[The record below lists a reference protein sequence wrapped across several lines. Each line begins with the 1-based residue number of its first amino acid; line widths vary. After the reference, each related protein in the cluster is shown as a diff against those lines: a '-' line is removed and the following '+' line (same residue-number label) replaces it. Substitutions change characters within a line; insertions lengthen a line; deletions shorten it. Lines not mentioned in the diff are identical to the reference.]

1 MQTMKTVL
9 LSILLAAS
17 LSAASITGITC
28 ASGVATVT
36 VANSL
41 VASQGFEITGTSVAT
56 YNINGTAV
64 SANSTSFTFKTT
76 CAGSATGG
84 TFAPA
89 VQIVNSGVTP
99 NNSGAT
105 VNYILWLTTTVP
117 TPCPSCSSNYAG
129 NAAQLAAL
137 QAGTTV
143 EAVGSF
149 GIANGETPTQM
160 NAAILAIYTA
170 AQSTV
175 SQGLSQYVGWCY
187 NGSSWASTCN

>member
-1 MQTMKTVL
+1 MKTIL

-41 VASQGFEITGTSVAT
+41 VASQGFEITGTSVSA

-64 SANSTSFTFKTT
+64 SANATTFTFNVT

-89 VQIVNSGVTP
+89 VQIINSGVSP
-99 NNSGAT
+99 NNNGAT
-105 VNYILWLTTTVP
+105 VSYIFWLTTTVP
-117 TPCPSCSSNYAG
+117 VPCPSCGSNYAKI
-129 NAAQLAAL
+129 NAAQLAAI

-143 EAVGSF
+143 EGVGTM
-149 GIANGETPTQM
+149 GIVNGETPTQM
-160 NAAILAIYTA
+160 NAAILAAYAA

-175 SQGLSQYVGWCY
+175 AQGLSQYVGWCY
-187 NGSSWASTCN
+187 NGSAWSATCN